1 MLAAAEQ
8 GTLLLNEL
16 PSIPCSIQAQ
26 LQKLLEARE
35 PDGDPAPDVRFV
47 STSSRR
53 MDQLVET
60 KSFRADLCYRLNVLP
75 IEIPPLR
82 RRLQDIPLLARYFLS
97 RFEQNGRS
105 LSLSEEAAVAISRYS
120 WPGNVRQLRNCLE
133 RALLLSNNGLI
144 TPNEL
149 PPEVL
154 RGTNPT
160 SFYPAVSPTLAVSAA
175 PGPIDSG
182 GLSQPSS
189 LRDMEKQQIINAL
202 EQTGWHRGKAAEM
215 LGISPSTLYRRLRD
229 YNLEGRLR

>member
-1 MLAAAEQ
+1 YRI
-8 GTLLLNEL
+8 N
-16 PSIPCSIQAQ
+16 
-26 LQKLLEARE
+26 
-35 PDGDPAPDVRFV
+35 
-47 STSSRR
+47 
-53 MDQLVET
+53 
-60 KSFRADLCYRLNVLP
+60 SFQIHL
-75 IEIPPLR
+75 PPLR
-82 RRLQDIPLLARYFLS
+82 ERPEDVEPLTQHILKQLAGTNAPAISTDTLARL
-97 RFEQNGRS
+97 RS
-105 LSLSEEAAVAISRYS
+105 YS

-154 RGTNPT
+154 RGTSAAP
-160 SFYPAVSPTLAVSAA
+160 FYPAASPVPTVSAG

-202 EQTGWHRGKAAEM
+202 EQTGWHRGKAAEL

-229 YNLEGRLR
+229 YNLEGRWR